1 MSKFPYL
8 TQESLIEL
16 LKDTKMMKTLSPL
29 LNVFKCPQI
38 KITELSA
45 IGTPEYETYPQI
57 EAQDIYYRACGGND
71 YEIYRFP
78 EATIIYPDRMFLAIF
93 DIPVGPST
101 SPENF
106 WTSVLEYKRNQ
117 NLYRTV
123 INLGKYSMGVNDDGS
138 FGNGMQIGWTNGN
151 LPSLYGGNLPPQMEK
166 GSSMTFVVDPSYLQP
181 EMYDLYETAKKA
193 YERDESPLLI

>member
-1 MSKFPYL
+1 MSESPYL
-8 TQESLIEL
+8 TQESLIGL

-38 KITELSA
+38 KITEFSV

-57 EAQDIYYRACGGND
+57 EAQDIYYRACGGSD

-78 EATIIYPDRMFLAIF
+78 EATIIYPDRMFLATF

-106 WTSVLEYKRNQ
+106 WTSVLEYKK
-117 NLYRTV
+117 
-123 INLGKYSMGVNDDGS
+123 IK
-138 FGNGMQIGWTNGN
+138 
-151 LPSLYGGNLPPQMEK
+151 
-166 GSSMTFVVDPSYLQP
+166 TFIEQL
-181 EMYDLYETAKKA
+181 
-193 YERDESPLLI
+193 